1 MIRPLYTYK
10 FFSDL
15 VLLYPVYTLLF
26 AANGLSAFDISLLFI
41 IWSISAIIF
50 EIPSGAW
57 ADRYSRR
64 NLLIVSEILT
74 GIGFL
79 GWFCFQNFT
88 GFAIGF
94 VLWGAAMA
102 ITSGTF
108 QALLY
113 DELTAR
119 KQQKSYARILGKTE
133 SLSFFAIYLTTL
145 GAAAALQS
153 GYALIVALSLAAKII
168 AVISLLLLPNVKARK
183 SVDESI
189 TASIRRG
196 AKLAFSNPH
205 VIKVFVIGGFLGIIF
220 ETLREYD
227 ALFLKDLGIPD
238 ASIPLVFALMGPV
251 TVIGSYVAYKLELW
265 KEWLLMLLLIVSGAS
280 LVLANYAPMAAGI
293 ALLSLF
299 LFSMKALNTVYAA
312 RLQHAINSNLRATVT
327 SFSGF
332 IARVG
337 AVIGFILFGILANRI
352 NYVATY
358 SVFGAVIIIGAL
370 ANITYSYLTAQHTSI
385 PKQSQ

>member
-1 MIRPLYTYK
+1 MIRSLYVYK

-26 AANGLSAFDISLLFI
+26 ASKGLSAFDISLLFI

-64 NLLIVSEILT
+64 NLLIMSEVLT

-79 GWFCFQNFT
+79 SWFCFQNFT

-94 VLWGAAMA
+94 VLWGGAMA

-113 DELTAR
+113 DELTAQS
-119 KQQKSYARILGKTE
+119 QQKSYARILGKTE
-133 SLSFFAIYLTTL
+133 SLSFLAIYLTTL
-145 GAAAALQS
+145 GAAVALQN
-153 GYALIVALSLAAKII
+153 GYALIVVLSLATKII

-183 SVDESI
+183 SVSESI
-189 TASIRRG
+189 TVLIRRG
-196 AKLAFSNPH
+196 AKLAFSNPQ
-205 VIKVFVIGGFLGIIF
+205 VIKVFVIGGFLGVIF

-238 ASIPLVFALMGPV
+238 ASIPLIFALMGPA

-265 KEWLLMLLLIVSGAS
+265 KEWLLMLFLIMSGSS
-280 LVLANYAPMAAGI
+280 LVLASYAPIIAGI

-312 RLQHAINSNLRATVT
+312 RLQHAIDGNLRATVT
-327 SFSGF
+327 SFNGF
-332 IARVG
+332 ITRVG
-337 AVIGFILFGILANRI
+337 AVVGFISFGILANHI
-352 NYVATY
+352 DYVATY
-358 SVFGAVIIIGAL
+358 SVFGALIIIGAL
-370 ANITYSYLTAQHTSI
+370 ANIAYSYLATQHTPI
-385 PKQSQ
+385 PKS